1 MNTWLQGFLD
11 NDSFFGRLM
20 TRIGIIIASSIM
32 FAIFSIPF
40 VTIGAGLVALYH
52 VMFRTLRRGGICNP
66 FREFWA
72 GFKGN
77 FKQGTILWV
86 IFVLIMAFFS
96 MDIQICNQAGG
107 LVQSFSFFIYMIGAA
122 VIFLF
127 LYMLPCMAAF
137 NGKLT
142 QLVRDALYFIV
153 KKPLRFTVI
162 AFFDIFPL
170 VLTFTDIKYL
180 PLYAFIWVFCG
191 FGLIAML
198 GAYLLLPVF
207 RPFLDD
213 TDADAGTHNPN
224 GDEEAALEDLRELDG
239 L

>member
-1 MNTWLQGFLD
+1 
-11 NDSFFGRLM
+11 M
-20 TRIGIIIASSIM
+20 TKLGIIIAASIM

-52 VMFRTLRRGGICNP
+52 VMFKTLRGGGVCNP
-66 FREFWA
+66 FKEFWA
-72 GFKGN
+72 GFKSN
-77 FKQGTILWV
+77 FKQATILWLV
-86 IFVLIMAFFS
+86 FAAFAAFLS
-96 MDIQICNQAGG
+96 MDIQICDQAGDPVRS
-107 LVQSFSFFIYMIGAA
+107 LRFLIYLIGAA
-122 VIFLF
+122 AVFLF
-127 LYMLPCMAAF
+127 LYMLPCMAAL
-137 NGKLT
+137 NGGLVQLT
-142 QLVRDALYFIV
+142 RDALYFIV
-153 KKPLRFTVI
+153 KKPLRFIVI

-170 VLTFTDIKYL
+170 VLTFTDLKFL

-213 TDADAGTHNPN
+213 K
-224 GDEEAALEDLRELDG
+224 DEEAMTQNPYDEEESALEDLRELDG

>member
-20 TRIGIIIASSIM
+20 TKLGIIIASSIM

-52 VMFRTLRRGGICNP
+52 VMFKTLRNGGVCNP
-66 FREFWA
+66 FKEFWA
-72 GFKGN
+72 GFKSN
-77 FKQGTILWV
+77 FKQATILWV
-86 IFVLIMAFFS
+86 AFVLFMAFLS
-96 MDIQICNQAGG
+96 LDIQICNQAGG
-107 LVQSFSFFIYMIGAA
+107 LVQSFSFFIYLIGAA
-122 VIFLF
+122 VIFLS

-137 NGKLT
+137 NGNLK
-142 QLVRDALYFIV
+142 QLAKDALYFIV
-153 KKPLRFTVI
+153 RKPLRFIVI
-162 AFFDIFPL
+162 AFFDIFPML
-170 VLTFTDIKYL
+170 LTFTDMKYL

-191 FGLIAML
+191 FGLVAML

-207 RPFLDD
+207 RPFLDEKD
-213 TDADAGTHNPN
+213 EGSSTQNPYD
-224 GDEEAALEDLRELDG
+224 DEESALEDLRELDG